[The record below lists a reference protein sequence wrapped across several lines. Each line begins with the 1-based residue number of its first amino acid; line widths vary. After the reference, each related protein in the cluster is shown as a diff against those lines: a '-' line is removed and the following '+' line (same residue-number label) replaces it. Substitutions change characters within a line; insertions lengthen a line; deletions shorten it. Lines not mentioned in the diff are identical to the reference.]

1 MKKIKNLTQE
11 DYKELSQKLNSLK
24 KRKSTSS
31 NGEILYKK
39 GIS

>member
-11 DYKELSQKLNSLK
+11 DYKELTQ

>member
-24 KRKSTSS
+24 K
-31 NGEILYKK
+31 KK
-39 GIS
+39 IYIIQWRNPI